1 MELQTVHG
9 CWKSA
14 THGNAASPTR
24 QGAVGSFR
32 LQVVQQTAEHKMI
45 VHAPLA
51 QTLRYWKVPVGNNVL
66 KTGRH
71 QIGTHIGEVGITAII
86 IFRPVT
92 GILQTACNGRDRLRL
107 TGILHYAGSGLC
119 RIPAQYGNQPAVG
132 AETVRIEIREENAL
146 LRQAVQLHGHAGFS
160 PSVVI
165 SHEEKLSMMINSTSG
180 RFVVNNECK
189 ESGACCRESAE
200 IPSRIGTAGSV
211 KPEKIRS
218 AASASMKRY

>member
-1 MELQTVHG
+1 
-9 CWKSA
+9 
-14 THGNAASPTR
+14 
-24 QGAVGSFR
+24 
-32 LQVVQQTAEHKMI
+32 MI

-51 QTLRYWKVPVGNNVL
+51 QTLRYRKVPVGNNVL

-160 PSVVI
+160 PKRC
-165 SHEEKLSMMINSTSG
+165 HQP
-180 RFVVNNECK
+180 R
-189 ESGACCRESAE
+189 RE
-200 IPSRIGTAGSV
+200 TLHDD
-211 KPEKIRS
+211 K
-218 AASASMKRY
+218 